1 MPLPRLRFM
10 DLAPL
15 RVEQNA
21 SAHGGAWKAAAAAMA
36 TLRFILPSM
45 QWEVGKSM
53 DTDVLFWILD
63 PPIRPNSF
71 CVYVRKYVPYRFY
84 SHVAWYLGPD
94 PHRRDPLHDHEI
106 LPTRYRCALAGPLR
120 LCNIVMGAKVWALKY
135 GIPIRGSP
143 GTRLELL

>member
-45 QWEVGKSM
+45 HGKWERVS
-53 DTDVLFWILD
+53 ILD
-63 PPIRPNSF
+63 SARILYIMYSAS
-71 CVYVRKYVPYRFY
+71 VY
-84 SHVAWYLGPD
+84 
-94 PHRRDPLHDHEI
+94 
-106 LPTRYRCALAGPLR
+106 LP
-120 LCNIVMGAKVWALKY
+120 
-135 GIPIRGSP
+135 
-143 GTRLELL
+143 